1 MLPSYGSFP
10 FSLFQWS
17 SCLPSTLPHNKTPSL
32 FFFLCGLCHWG
43 EIKLPVTF
51 MLCQLIKSCIFCNS
65 SSKKQMRGL
74 TSLLWR
80 QRMIK
85 DQMVMGVQLL
95 TRLRQMT
102 LCLVEKLVSCYY
114 VPFTLPFYFIFF
126 SDPIHF
132 DLISSDFVVL
142 RSGFKLQ
149 KK

>member
-1 MLPSYGSFP
+1 MGRFLSLSFSDRVVYPLPSPQQNP
-10 FSLFQWS
+10 FS
-17 SCLPSTLPHNKTPSL
+17 
-32 FFFLCGLCHWG
+32 FFFSVVCHWG
-43 EIKLPVTF
+43 QIKLPVTF